1 MNSKDKI
8 HSLLRQCCDEVLVY
22 VQEREPLHADRWVPA
37 AEVKTGLDLNFV
49 AVPKSSKQYGKK
61 GWLFATLARMLEDEG
76 RLEYKRQG
84 SRSHCRSLRA

>member
-8 HSLLRQCCDEVLVY
+8 HSLLRQCCDEILIY

-37 AEVKTGLDLNFV
+37 AEVKTGLALNFV
-49 AVPKSSKQYGKK
+49 AVPKSSKQYGEK

-84 SRSHCRSLRA
+84 NRSYCRSIRP